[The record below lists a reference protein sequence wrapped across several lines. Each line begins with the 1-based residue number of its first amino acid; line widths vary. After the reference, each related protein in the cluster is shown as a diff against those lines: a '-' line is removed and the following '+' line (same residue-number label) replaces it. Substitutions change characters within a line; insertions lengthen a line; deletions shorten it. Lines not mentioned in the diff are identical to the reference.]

1 MAWGR
6 KGVCGRRV
14 RLYDTRMKR
23 LLVIVLLL
31 VIGAAAVLV
40 WSQQRRGPYYVSGFI
55 EAEQPR
61 VGSRVGGRVAEVHVE
76 EGNSVKA
83 GTQLV
88 TLEPFDL
95 QERLAEARAAL
106 AAQQANLA
114 KLKAGPRAED
124 IAQAT
129 AARDRAQALLD
140 KLVAGPRPLEI
151 EVARDKLSLATA
163 ELEKARKDNERVERL
178 FSQGQAADEE
188 RDEVTRALAAAQ
200 ARHAQATHELAL
212 LEEGTRAEDV
222 AEARAQRAEA
232 GAVLAELEAGSRA
245 EDIAQAEAM
254 VASAQAAVATI
265 ERQMAELVVA
275 APTDSVVESI
285 DLRPGDLIA
294 PNAPV
299 IALNDSQALWVR
311 AYVPENR
318 LNLQVDQKV
327 TVRVDAFPER
337 RFAGHIAF
345 IARQAEFTPSNVQ
358 TPEERSKQVFRIKVV
373 LDEGHDVLRPG
384 MSADV
389 FLEQQP

>member
-1 MAWGR
+1 
-6 KGVCGRRV
+6 
-14 RLYDTRMKR
+14 MKR
-23 LLVIVLLL
+23 LLAIVLLL

-76 EGNSVKA
+76 EGDSVKA
-83 GTQLV
+83 GTRLV

-95 QERLAEARAAL
+95 QDRLAEARAAL
-106 AAQQANLA
+106 AAQQASLE
-114 KLKAGPRAED
+114 KLKAGPRPED
-124 IAQAT
+124 IAQAK
-129 AARDRAQALLD
+129 AARDRAQAVLD

-151 EVARDKLSLATA
+151 EVARDKLALATA

-212 LEEGTRAEDV
+212 LEEGTRAEDI
-222 AEARAQRAEA
+222 AEARARLAEA

-245 EDIAQAEAM
+245 EDIAQGEAL

-265 ERQMAELVVA
+265 ERQMAELVVT
-275 APTDSVVESI
+275 APTDNVVESI

-318 LNLQVDQKV
+318 LNLQVDQTV
-327 TVRVDAFPER
+327 SVRVDAFPER
-337 RFAGHIAF
+337 RFAGHVAF